1 MSNSKVYD
9 LIGIGFGP
17 ANVALAIALE
27 EEADAGLQAVFLE
40 KSPVPQWQENML
52 LTGSDIQHHPVRD
65 LVSLRNPRS
74 RYSFINYLYENR
86 RLIEHLNLP
95 TPFPLR
101 SEYADYVSWV
111 RRTLTTRVDYG
122 VAVLD
127 IAYDPVADLY
137 SVTTSRREVL
147 LAQQIS
153 LGPGRSPLVPEQFA
167 GLLDARRRVV
177 HLTDYLPAVRTFDPL
192 TDGRIGIVGGSQ
204 SAVELALD
212 IRRRFPSAVVD
223 ILTRSWSLRAKD
235 HSPFSEEVYTPGFTD
250 YYHGSSKAARR
261 RLDRFTRPT
270 NYSAADL
277 DVLERLYVE
286 LYEDKLSGTVRTR
299 ILGDTEILHAAT
311 SSDGT
316 VVLATRNATT
326 GRRDELVFDR
336 IVLATGFRDMGG
348 SADNE
353 HHHPLLDTV
362 HRQLRTDTE
371 GDLVVDRDYSVHPVT
386 GAAPIYLNGLC
397 ESTHG
402 IGDSGSFSL
411 LSLRAEVIVRSI
423 IETRDRTRIEVT
435 A

>member
-1 MSNSKVYD
+1 MTNSKVYD

-27 EEADAGLQAVFLE
+27 EEADANLRAVFLE

-74 RYSFINYLYENR
+74 RYSFINYLHENR

-101 SEYADYVSWV
+101 TEYADYVSWV
-111 RRTLTTRVDYG
+111 RRNLTTRADYG
-122 VAVLD
+122 VSVVHLGF
-127 IAYDPVADLY
+127 DPASDLY
-137 SVTTSRREVL
+137 QVTTSAREVI

-153 LGPGRSPLVPEQFA
+153 LGPGRSPLIPGQFA
-167 GLLDARRRVV
+167 GLLDSRRRVV
-177 HLTDYLPAVRTFDPL
+177 HLTDYLPAVRTFDPR

-286 LYEDKLSGTVRTR
+286 LYEDKLGGRVRTR
-299 ILGDTEILHAAT
+299 IYGDTEILDAT
-311 SSDGT
+311 TPSDDT

-326 GRRDELVFDR
+326 GEHDELVFDR
-336 IVLATGFRDMGG
+336 IVLATGFRDMG
-348 SADNE
+348 SNPDNE
-353 HHHPLLDTV
+353 HHHPLLEHV
-362 HRQLRTDTE
+362 HRQLRTDAE
-371 GDLVVDRDYSVHPVT
+371 GDLVVERDYSVHPVAGT
-386 GAAPIYLNGLC
+386 APIYLNGLC

-411 LSLRAEVIVRSI
+411 LSLRAEVIARSI
-423 IETRDRTRIEVT
+423 IETRDRTPLTVT

>member
-1 MSNSKVYD
+1 MTNPKIYD

-17 ANVALAIALE
+17 ANIALAIALE
-27 EEADAGLQAVFLE
+27 EDADPELRAVFLE
-40 KSPVPQWQENML
+40 KSPAPQWQENML
-52 LTGSDIQHHPVRD
+52 LGGSDIQHHPVRD

-74 RYSFINYLYENR
+74 RYSFINYLHENR

-101 SEYADYVSWV
+101 TEYADYVSWV
-111 RRTLTTRVDYG
+111 RNTLTTEVRYG
-122 VAVLD
+122 TAVLD
-127 IAYDPVADLY
+127 IAFDPVADLY
-137 SVTTSRREVL
+137 TITTTSGEEL

-153 LGPGRSPLVPEQFA
+153 LGPGRSPLIPDQFA
-167 GLLDARRRVV
+167 ELLDTRRRVV
-177 HLTDYLPAVRTFDPL
+177 HLTDYLPAVRSFDPL
-192 TDGRIGIVGGSQ
+192 ADGRIGIVGGSQ

-212 IRRRFPSAVVD
+212 LRHRLPSVRVD

-277 DVLERLYVE
+277 DVLERLYVD
-286 LYEDKLSGTVRTR
+286 LYEDKLSNRIRTR
-299 ILGDTEILHAAT
+299 IYGDTEIIAARRAN
-311 SSDGT
+311 DT
-316 VVLATRNATT
+316 VALAIRNTTT
-326 GRRDELVFDR
+326 GHHEELVFDR
-336 IVLATGFRDMGG
+336 IILATGFRDMGG
-348 SADNE
+348 TADNE
-353 HHHPLLDTV
+353 HHHPLLDGV
-362 HRQLRTDTE
+362 HRQLRADTD
-371 GDLVVDRDYSVHPVT
+371 GDLIVDRDYGVRPIT
-386 GAAPIYLNGLC
+386 GTAPIYLNGLC

-411 LSLRAEVIVRSI
+411 LSLRAEVIARSI
-423 IETRDRTRIEVT
+423 IDCRDRTRITVT